1 MKKKQTFINA
11 TSETDNSYILDSG
24 TTPYANSVVAEEL
37 SAPLPYKKFLP
48 EPTEEVRTLLKNA
61 HGEIKYRGTN
71 NYIFQAFLQEN
82 NDALKNPICSVLH
95 MNTNSVKSIVITKN
109 YKLPLIN
116 IVPAVIW
123 SIPFH
128 QKLFTDAGWWMT
140 FGLCAAFVV
149 VYVVLSYL
157 PIIVAV
163 PSIAG
168 TIILTALFWVPQI
181 T

>member
-1 MKKKQTFINA
+1 MA
-11 TSETDNSYILDSG
+11 
-24 TTPYANSVVAEEL
+24 
-37 SAPLPYKKFLP
+37 
-48 EPTEEVRTLLKNA
+48 
-61 HGEIKYRGTN
+61 KYQVMIDDKPK
-71 NYIFQAFLQEN
+71 YE
-82 NDALKNPICSVLH
+82 
-95 MNTNSVKSIVITKN
+95 KN

-128 QKLFTDAGWWMT
+128 QKLFPDAGWWMT
-140 FGLCAAFVV
+140 FGLYAAFVV

-168 TIILTALFWVPQI
+168 VIILTALFWCQTAHCGRGKSHFIFGGLASPIVPYRNLTQTTDGI
-181 T
+181 TADCRSLV

>member
-1 MKKKQTFINA
+1 MA
-11 TSETDNSYILDSG
+11 
-24 TTPYANSVVAEEL
+24 
-37 SAPLPYKKFLP
+37 
-48 EPTEEVRTLLKNA
+48 
-61 HGEIKYRGTN
+61 KYQVMIDDKLE
-71 NYIFQAFLQEN
+71 YE
-82 NDALKNPICSVLH
+82 
-95 MNTNSVKSIVITKN
+95 KN

-128 QKLFTDAGWWMT
+128 QKLFPDAGWWMT

-149 VYVVLSYL
+149 MYVVLSYL

-168 TIILTALFWVPQI
+168 VIILTALFWVPADYI
-181 T
+181 GNNVVRIIVKVLIAIVCGFIELGIFANATVPWLEGKEANKPRIRVEK

>member
-1 MKKKQTFINA
+1 MA
-11 TSETDNSYILDSG
+11 
-24 TTPYANSVVAEEL
+24 
-37 SAPLPYKKFLP
+37 
-48 EPTEEVRTLLKNA
+48 
-61 HGEIKYRGTN
+61 KYQVMIDDKLE
-71 NYIFQAFLQEN
+71 YE
-82 NDALKNPICSVLH
+82 
-95 MNTNSVKSIVITKN
+95 KN

-128 QKLFTDAGWWMT
+128 QKLFPDAGWWVT

-149 VYVVLSYL
+149 MYVVLSYL

-168 TIILTALFWVPQI
+168 VIILTALFWVPADYI
-181 T
+181 GNNVVRIIVKVLIAIVCGFIELGIFANATVPWLEGKEANKPRIRVEK

>member
-1 MKKKQTFINA
+1 MAKYQVMIDDK
-11 TSETDNSYILDSG
+11 
-24 TTPYANSVVAEEL
+24 
-37 SAPLPYKKFLP
+37 P
-48 EPTEEVRTLLKNA
+48 EYE
-61 HGEIKYRGTN
+61 
-71 NYIFQAFLQEN
+71 
-82 NDALKNPICSVLH
+82 
-95 MNTNSVKSIVITKN
+95 KN

-128 QKLFTDAGWWMT
+128 QKLFPDAGWWVT

-149 VYVVLSYL
+149 MYVVLSYL

-168 TIILTALFWVPQI
+168 VIILTALFWVPADYI
-181 T
+181 GNNVVRIIVKVLIAIVCGFIELGIFANATVPWLEGKEANKPRIRVEK

>member
-1 MKKKQTFINA
+1 MA
-11 TSETDNSYILDSG
+11 
-24 TTPYANSVVAEEL
+24 
-37 SAPLPYKKFLP
+37 
-48 EPTEEVRTLLKNA
+48 
-61 HGEIKYRGTN
+61 KYQVMIDDKLE
-71 NYIFQAFLQEN
+71 YE
-82 NDALKNPICSVLH
+82 
-95 MNTNSVKSIVITKN
+95 KN

-128 QKLFTDAGWWMT
+128 QKLFPDAGWWMP

-149 VYVVLSYL
+149 VYAVLSYL

-168 TIILTALFWVPQI
+168 VIILTALFWVPADYI
-181 T
+181 GNNVVRIIVKVLIAIVCGFIELGIFTNATVPWLEGKEANKPRIRVER

>member
-1 MKKKQTFINA
+1 MIDDKL
-11 TSETDNSYILDSG
+11 EY
-24 TTPYANSVVAEEL
+24 E
-37 SAPLPYKKFLP
+37 
-48 EPTEEVRTLLKNA
+48 
-61 HGEIKYRGTN
+61 
-71 NYIFQAFLQEN
+71 
-82 NDALKNPICSVLH
+82 
-95 MNTNSVKSIVITKN
+95 KN

-128 QKLFTDAGWWMT
+128 QKLFPDAGWWMT

-149 VYVVLSYL
+149 VYAVLSYL

-168 TIILTALFWVPQI
+168 VIILTALFWVPADYI
-181 T
+181 GNNVVRIIVKVLIAIVCGFIELGIFTNATVPWLEGKEANKPRIRVER